1 MTARPCVLIALTRTD
16 WLGVSRAPRMLARA
30 GFDVALLTPPGS
42 LAEQSSYV
50 ARITRISPKA
60 SPMAWIASLAQTI
73 DDCRPV
79 LLLPGDEMALRLLF
93 RLVLEPPPALP
104 AERRAQLASLIVRS
118 LGNPAHYAA
127 SIDKTLLPE
136 LAAALGVR
144 MPPGAIVDRV
154 DAAVEVARTLRTRR
168 TVLKRRLG
176 FGGGGVIFAET
187 LDDVAAAAQRLLQR
201 PEEVDLGEYARSQLL
216 VQAYIDG
223 PHHSQAVVA
232 LDGRVLAGF
241 AWERYVA
248 TNPQQGQTSVL
259 RFVESPET
267 ADFSARLARGLG
279 MTGFY
284 NVQFIL
290 DRETGAAHM
299 LEINRRIVTHTHVGE
314 RVGCDLGAALFAAL
328 DGRAL
333 PPPIPRV
340 EPDHC
345 LAVYPREWLRDPESA
360 YLEHYPA
367 DVPWDEPRLF
377 EAMTALWR
385 E

>member
-1 MTARPCVLIALTRTD
+1 MRPTLLIALTRTD
-16 WLGVSRAPRMLARA
+16 WLGTARAPRMLSRA

-42 LAEQSSYV
+42 LAERSDYV
-50 ARITRISPKA
+50 ARIARVSPKA
-60 SPMAWIASLAQTI
+60 SPMAWIASLVQAI
-73 DDCRPV
+73 DDCDP
-79 LLLPGDEMALRLLF
+79 LLLVPGDEMALRLMF

-104 AERRAQLASLIVRS
+104 AARRAQLAALIVRS
-118 LGNPAHYAA
+118 LGDPAHYAT

-136 LAAALGVR
+136 TAAALGVR
-144 MPPGAIVDRV
+144 MPPGAVVDSV
-154 DAAVEVARTLRTRR
+154 DGAVAVARSLGGSRI
-168 TVLKRRLG
+168 VLKRRLG
-176 FGGGGVIFAET
+176 FGGGGVAFADT
-187 LDDVAAAAQRLLQR
+187 LDEVAAAAQRLLQR
-201 PEEVDLGEYARSQLL
+201 PEEVDLGEYARAQLL

-223 PHHSQAVVA
+223 PHYSAAVVA
-232 LDGRVLAGF
+232 HEGRVLAGF
-241 AWERYVA
+241 SWERYVA
-248 TNPQQGQTSVL
+248 THPRQGQTSVL

-267 ADFSARLARGLG
+267 DAFAARIARGLG

-290 DRETGAAHM
+290 DAQTGAAHM

-314 RVGCDLGAALFAAL
+314 RVGCDLGVALFAAL
-328 DGRAL
+328 AGRPAA
-333 PPPIPRV
+333 PPVPRV

-345 LAVYPREWLRDPESA
+345 LAVFPREWLRDPESE
-360 YLEHYPA
+360 YLHRYPA